1 MLVLYI
7 EPEPP
12 GAAFFAWSQ
21 PNLVGDGVGSGTTD
35 FQSRS
40 HQKKCGGSATL
51 LTKSQEQINKSKR
64 SEQYCILAKTK
75 AVASLTT
82 PNCTGQDGVKKMK
95 SLILHE

>member
-1 MLVLYI
+1 MLVYRAGATWSRLFL
-7 EPEPP
+7 P
-12 GAAFFAWSQ
+12 GAN
-21 PNLVGDGVGSGTTD
+21 PLLVGAKVSSGTTD

-95 SLILHE
+95 YLILHE